1 MPKRGLS
8 LKKPLPEIRK
18 ILANDINMNIQNFG
32 IVSNPQQR
40 GIHLYGVLPVRLS
53 SHVHTAEDLTVN
65 ATSRLNAIKIF
76 TNLTNPWQNYVAIL
90 LELVTMLKLDRGTR
104 RMQS

>member
-18 ILANDINMNIQNFG
+18 ILANDINMNIRNFG

-53 SHVHTAEDLTVN
+53 SHVHTAKDLTVN
-65 ATSRLNAIKIF
+65 ATSRLEAIKIF
-76 TNLTNPWQNYVAIL
+76 TNLTNP
-90 LELVTMLKLDRGTR
+90 
-104 RMQS
+104 